1 MKSAILLLCF
11 SGLVMGYDETCE
23 AKGESCVAP
32 DDVVELMQ
40 TRTQVHKHKHSRMTN
55 TDMQE
60 VLISF
65 EEREGPAALQELM
78 QVLMV
83 LPVLKSEG
91 NMLALHA
98 AVQAQPQLQQ
108 LAKRYPDFMHTLGV
122 FEDPKAIPQIKAALF
137 TLKAHQPS
145 AIAQERPSLTKM
157 LGQAQGHQLSRDTTL
172 LGLFQGPSAILAW
185 VESWGCTST
194 LGFTDFPDASMGIN
208 SESIFGPDCK
218 GNPWI
223 SNLGVRAKDNGAAF
237 VFGNYSTETSE
248 TSYSL
253 AFVGENGYTF
263 LGSLGSSVS
272 ASAFG
277 VDALYYIKES
287 GKWPNQTYHLM
298 SAQEGGTN
306 ELVNIPSCL
315 YPSQMKSVP
324 GSDTMIWQCSKDWS
338 NQNSSYKI
346 MKYSVAG
353 TPEILVESKD
363 YFGHVSLTG
372 SQLYYSMYEKNGN
385 SSESHYAV
393 YSCPIAKCDPVKV
406 GALPKGAYDF
416 IVTESGELITTGWT
430 SWKVSSSKGS
440 ESWTAYNVSVSSQD
454 DYSYTTMLFSIG
466 GTSHL
471 QLVAT
476 PPTVEV
482 YDPPPPPA
490 APPAGGVAPCSSSNN
505 SFPTAAPPSIPA
517 APAVPVPAAPN
528 GPNGSNGTNG
538 SNGFAGGR

>member
-40 TRTQVHKHKHSRMTN
+40 TRTQVHKHKRSRMTN

-172 LGLFQGPSAILAW
+172 LGLSQDPSAILAW
-185 VESWGCTST
+185 VESWGCTAT
-194 LGFTDFPDASMGIN
+194 LGFTDFPNASMGI
-208 SESIFGPDCK
+208 ESVPIFGPDCQ
-218 GNPWI
+218 GHPWI
-223 SNLGVRAKDNGAAF
+223 SNLDVRLKDNGAVF
-237 VFGNYSTETSE
+237 VVGNYSMETSKN
-248 TSYSL
+248 SYSV
-253 AFVGENGYTF
+253 AFVGETGYTF
-263 LGSLGSSVS
+263 MGSLGSSVS

-287 GKWPNQTYHLM
+287 GNWPNQTYHLM
-298 SAQEGGTN
+298 SASQEAVTN
-306 ELVNIPSCL
+306 ELVNITSCL

-324 GSDTMIWQCSKDWS
+324 GSDTMIWQCSKDWN
-338 NQNSSYKI
+338 NQNSMHTI
-346 MKYSVAG
+346 MKYSVGG

-363 YFGHVSLTG
+363 YFGQTYLAG
-372 SQLYYSMYEKNGN
+372 SQLYYSMHEQHGN
-385 SSESHYAV
+385 SSEWHNVV

-406 GALPKGAYDF
+406 GALPKDTWQL
-416 IVTESGELITTGWT
+416 IVTESGELVTTGYT
-430 SWKVSSSKGS
+430 SWKASSSKGS
-440 ESWTAYNVSVSSQD
+440 ESWTTYNVSVSSLD
-454 DYSYTTMLFSIG
+454 DSYTTMLFPIG

-471 QLVAT
+471 QLVPI
-476 PPTVEV
+476 PPTIGANV
-482 YDPPPPPA
+482 PPPA
-490 APPAGGVAPCSSSNN
+490 PPAPPA
-505 SFPTAAPPSIPA
+505 IPV
-517 APAVPVPAAPN
+517 APAVPVPAAPAV
-528 GPNGSNGTNG
+528 P
-538 SNGFAGGR
+538 AGNTSRR